1 MDTKLLQYWFRPAI
15 KQTMVLIMGKS
26 QQKLQNASLFIY
38 QSINGAELSMVILQA
53 KAFCTQATIIAS
65 LLWLFRA
72 YNKTTFN

>member
-38 QSINGAELSMVILQA
+38 QSLNDGAELSMVILQA
-53 KAFCTQATIIAS
+53 KAFGTQDRKS
-65 LLWLFRA
+65 VV
-72 YNKTTFN
+72 